1 MALRVAVYGRVSTGD
16 QNCSMQLAELKE
28 SCARRGW
35 RVVAE
40 YVDTGWSGVKASRPE
55 LDRLMS
61 DARKR
66 QFDIV
71 CVWRF
76 DRFARSTKH
85 LLLALEEFQVLGIE
99 FLSFQESI
107 DTTTPLGRAMF
118 TIVSALAEFERSVIT
133 DRVRSGI
140 ANARANG
147 KQFGRPRRI
156 FRRDQALRLRAEGK
170 SWRSISKELNVPLS
184 TVVDACTENPSGIEA
199 DLRRKEVAGD
209 SAA

>member
-1 MALRVAVYGRVSTGD
+1 
-16 QNCSMQLAELKE
+16 MQLAELKE